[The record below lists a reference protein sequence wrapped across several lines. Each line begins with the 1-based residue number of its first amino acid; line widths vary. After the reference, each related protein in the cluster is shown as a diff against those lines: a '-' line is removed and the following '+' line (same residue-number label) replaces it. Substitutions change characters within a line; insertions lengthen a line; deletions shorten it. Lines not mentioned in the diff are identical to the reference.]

1 MLKCYLAFT
10 RKLWR
15 VVILLIAPLLLL
27 AALSVLSYCTKWP
40 GILAWSGLFVIW
52 PLVAVIGD
60 YFSLGGIYRINENGL
75 DYVKSS
81 GKGVWLVKN
90 AVRMDCIQKLVWTAL
105 IYGTGCVLFCYP
117 GILGLA
123 ENSNLS
129 EWLYIYAAEVL
140 YGFAGILLC
149 TMICRFFMIFTAV
162 ILCAYG
168 AAFLGFLSCFPAM
181 AAESPAGMVL
191 AFVCAAAAYVMN
203 DYILKKKMGEMYY
216 DQ

>member
-15 VVILLIAPLLLL
+15 VGMLLIAPLLLL
-27 AALSVLSYCTKWP
+27 VGLSILWFCTKWP

-52 PLVAVIGD
+52 PLIVVIGD
-60 YFSLGGIYRINENGL
+60 YFFFGGIYRMKENSL

-81 GKGVWLVKN
+81 AKGVELVKN
-90 AVRMDCIQKLVWTAL
+90 VVRMDCIQKLVWTAL

-123 ENSNLS
+123 ENRDLS
-129 EWLYIYAAEVL
+129 EVLYIYAAEVL

-181 AAESPAGMVL
+181 DTESPMGMVL
-191 AFVCAAAAYVMN
+191 AFVCAIAVCVLN
-203 DYILKKKMGEMYY
+203 EYILKKKMGEMYY